1 MSAEDLDLVIIT
13 ESWINENS
21 FGDRLQDYDLDNYD
35 TFTYQREKKIGGG
48 ILVYVKTKLRPFVNN
63 HINTCKEVESL
74 WIDIYPDAS
83 PNNKIRI
90 GTFYRPPNQSREI
103 DLAMIDEIERGI
115 IKNTILIGDLN
126 LPKILKDG
134 ISTAW
139 ETTLFRERFDELLLT
154 QHVC

>member
-74 WIDIYPDAS
+74 WIDIYPDTS

-103 DLAMIDEIERGI
+103 DLAMIDEIER
-115 IKNTILIGDLN
+115 
-126 LPKILKDG
+126 
-134 ISTAW
+134 
-139 ETTLFRERFDELLLT
+139 EELLRILFLSGT
-154 QHVC
+154 SIFLSY